1 MANPKFTNPAAM
13 AKPPG
18 YTHVV
23 DVAGPTRIVY
33 IAGQLGLDIDNKIV
47 GAPGDFRAQAIQT
60 MENLKH
66 ALAAAGATFKDIV
79 KINNYLTD
87 LSGHLPIFREVRDK
101 YFNMAPPPASTTIQ
115 ISKLAREGALLETEA
130 IVVLPGRAPVAA
142 ARKAL
147 ARKKATKAAKKR
159 KRR

>member
-1 MANPKFTNPAAM
+1 MANPKFTNPPAM

-23 DVAGPTRIVY
+23 EVAGPARIVY

-60 MENLKH
+60 FENLKH
-66 ALAAAGATFKDIV
+66 ALAAAGATFKDVV

-87 LSGHLPIFREVRDK
+87 LPGHLPIFREVRDK
-101 YFNMAPPPASTTIQ
+101 YLNMAAPPASTTIQ
-115 ISKLAREGALLETEA
+115 ISKLAREGALLETEM
-130 IVVLPGRAPVAA
+130 IVVLPG
-142 ARKAL
+142 
-147 ARKKATKAAKKR
+147 
-159 KRR
+159 